1 MENSHPADNAEENS
15 QANAIFEIILE
26 MKDAGLLAQR
36 KLHLKNVAEELLEK
50 YEMSSLEDAI
60 NLVNSRAGS
69 VIKLMDEAQGTASSD
84 WHRRAIYRQLKEA
97 TELEDIPPVGATP
110 LRPRQN
116 VDVSESGPE
125 SEEDEEDDAR
135 DWRRNSLCC
144 RSCCCRSCWRWMN
157 SATAS
162 TWFSVGSL
170 MASVRSKI
178 ANESSRMP
186 QYANGD
192 RGRLNG
198 WRMS

>member
-1 MENSHPADNAEENS
+1 MEVDESESVEAVDE
-15 QANAIFEIILE
+15 
-26 MKDAGLLAQR
+26 
-36 KLHLKNVAEELLEK
+36 VEELREAGGRV
-50 YEMSSLEDAI
+50 YGSLDLDI
-60 NLVNSRAGS
+60 TGGGRA
-69 VIKLMDEAQGTASSD
+69 V
-84 WHRRAIYRQLKEA
+84 
-97 TELEDIPPVGATP
+97 
-110 LRPRQN
+110 
-116 VDVSESGPE
+116 
-125 SEEDEEDDAR
+125 EEDEEDDAR